1 MRRRCFPWLLITR
14 KKGQDSLY
22 QVQLDTI
29 LLNDNVDS
37 DTKMNIMRQLILRS
51 EQTNKDSTKIAGL
64 FTSILKEKQE
74 NADIAMLA
82 AQYLLTK
89 KMDKEATPVLHQ
101 VLEN

>member
-1 MRRRCFPWLLITR
+1 M
-14 KKGQDSLY
+14 
-22 QVQLDTI
+22 
-29 LLNDNVDS
+29 LNDNVDS

-51 EQTNKDSTKIAGL
+51 EQTNKDSTKIVGL

-89 KMDKEATPVLHQ
+89 KMDKEATPCFCTKCLKLIRKIRRHACSC
-101 VLEN
+101 

>member
-1 MRRRCFPWLLITR
+1 M
-14 KKGQDSLY
+14 Y

-89 KMDKEATPVLHQ
+89 RWIKRQPLFCTKCLKLIRKIRRHACSC
-101 VLEN
+101 

>member
-1 MRRRCFPWLLITR
+1 M
-14 KKGQDSLY
+14 Y

-51 EQTNKDSTKIAGL
+51 EQTNKDSTKIVGL

-89 KMDKEATPVLHQ
+89 KMDKEATLFCTKCLKLIRKIRRHACSC
-101 VLEN
+101 

>member
-89 KMDKEATPVLHQ
+89 KDG
-101 VLEN
+101 